1 MASTRGI
8 LGNDILS
15 NMLYV
20 WYGPNEYAKEEQIL
34 AHIKKTGLVRVDFSA
49 SNPPTSVDAL
59 LAQDLFSGGQVIVL
73 DGLVTSLLQEKTI
86 PQFAA
91 SSNHLIFIEPTLDK
105 RLKTTKDLL
114 AHPQVNSKEFLA
126 PSLEQLPEWLVAQAK
141 ARGGVLRRQEAVLLL
156 QRLGLGSEL
165 SGLPGASVEV
175 SLGRLIQELDKLLV
189 YSNGETITAE
199 AVQHLVSEE
208 QVVVGLAVSD
218 ALVRK
223 DRTRL
228 YHVLNQYYSQ
238 TEGGDETTRTL
249 QLVGL
254 LAEQFRSLLLLQDA
268 LNQRMSEGEIVALT
282 GWKPGRIFVLKKNI
296 NAFRPDMLRGMLSK
310 LESLDLEL
318 KTTSTPARVVLELIL
333 AQAA

>member
-1 MASTRGI
+1 M
-8 LGNDILS
+8 
-15 NMLYV
+15 
-20 WYGPNEYAKEEQIL
+20 

-49 SNPPTSVDAL
+49 SNPPASIDTL

-91 SSNHLIFIEPTLDK
+91 SSNHLIFIESTLDK

-114 AHPQVNSKEFLA
+114 VHPQVSAKEFLA
-126 PSLEQLPEWLVAQAK
+126 PALEQLPEWLVAQAK
-141 ARGGVLRRQEAVLLL
+141 ARGGVLRRQEATLLL
-156 QRLGLGSEL
+156 QRLGLSSEL
-165 SGLPGASVEV
+165 SGVPGASADI
-175 SLGRLIQELDKLLV
+175 SLGRLTQELEKLLM
-189 YSNGETITAE
+189 YSNGEAITAE
-199 AVQHLVSEE
+199 AVEHLVLEE
-208 QVVVGLAVSD
+208 QVVIGLAVSD

-228 YHVLNQYYSQ
+228 YCVLNQYYSQ

-268 LNQRMSEGEIVALT
+268 LHKRLSEGDIVALT
-282 GWKPGRIFVLKKNI
+282 GWKPGRIFVLKKHVS
-296 NAFRPDMLRGMLSK
+296 AFRPETLRGMLSK

-318 KTTSTPARVVLELIL
+318 KTTNTPARVVLELIL
-333 AQAA
+333 AQAV